1 MHEITPLLRTLLSAF
16 GVFAAFMAFL
26 LAWAAFVLDGAGKTD
41 LAGAL
46 LLVASVSGVGAG
58 MILRMV
64 WGK

>member
-1 MHEITPLLRTLLSAF
+1 MHDLSPILRTLLTGFS
-16 GVFAAFMAFL
+16 VFAGFMAFL

-41 LAGAL
+41 LAGAM